1 MVLRQKLLCQTALFA
16 FSICIGMPAI
26 AAPFTISTAST
37 TAQTLGSGSGQTG
50 TVTSTG
56 SLTVS
61 GSTVAVTISGNNATL
76 TNLGTITQ
84 SGSGRAVRDST
95 TVNGLTINNGSASN
109 TTATMQT
116 TNADVVQMQ
125 NAGSSITVNNF
136 GTMTSNNSS
145 AGGNQVVDLAGIT
158 TGSNTVNNGSA
169 TNSSALM
176 QATSA
181 DAVRPGVNG
190 VVNNYGRIVST
201 APTGSSSDGVD
212 VQGNTGVVIN
222 NFSTGV
228 IQGGRSGVAGGAA
241 NAAVSSFSTTINNG
255 TGGKIQG
262 DNGSGINLDGFN
274 ANHTATIVN
283 NGTITGNGATGDG
296 DGIDVDG
303 PANITN
309 TGTVLSKNS
318 VSATDVGLSE
328 GITIGGGTVTNSGTI
343 QGSVASGNTNAV
355 GRGISFLGNDS
366 TAIPGTREAIYA
378 NANVINQA
386 GGSIIGD
393 TDSAIIVEGPASGFN
408 VNIDNQ
414 AGALIKGGL
423 STVAGYAINA
433 AIKTGADNDTI
444 TNAGTID
451 GSSTG
456 KAIDLGAGSDLLNL
470 RTGSVVLGS
479 MDGGSGFDTLNLG
492 GNGTF
497 GGAINFE
504 SLVFGNNAAWTAT
517 GTQSFG
523 SATLGSGATLSLGG
537 ASAALYLG
545 QLVGFDIQSGV
556 VQNVIGNGFN
566 VFYDA
571 LLNTDLWS
579 RTYALTNGGF
589 LIASNPV
596 PLPATFSLFAA
607 GLLMLAAW
615 RRDTRG

>member
-1 MVLRQKLLCQTALFA
+1 
-16 FSICIGMPAI
+16 MPAI

-50 TVTSTG
+50 SVTSTG

-61 GSTVAVTISGNNATL
+61 GSAVAVTISGNNATL
-76 TNLGTITQ
+76 TNLGIITQ

-116 TNADVVQMQ
+116 INADVVQMQ

-241 NAAVSSFSTTINNG
+241 NAAVSSFTTTINNG

-283 NGTITGNGATGDG
+283 NGTITGNGVTGDG
-296 DGIDVDG
+296 DGVDVDG

-309 TGTVLSKNS
+309 TGTILSKNS

-366 TAIPGTREAIYA
+366 TSIPGTREPIYA

-386 GGSIIGD
+386 GGTIIGD

-423 STVAGYAINA
+423 ANVAGYAINA

-451 GSSTG
+451 GSSAG
-456 KAIDLGAGSDLLNL
+456 KAIDLGAASDLLNL

-523 SATLGSGATLSLGG
+523 SATLASGATLSLGG

-545 QLVGFDIQSGV
+545 QLIGFDIQSGV

-596 PLPATFSLFAA
+596 PLPASFSLFAA